1 MLVADRC
8 DAAARP
14 VPGLDAEDIGIYKPR
29 RPQETVLYRTIQ
41 ENLETWLTT
50 VREADPDSDPVPSYV
65 ENEFRKTLTC
75 GILCHGFCRCVCT
88 SATCRRQCLVAFSCR
103 ARAVCCSCAARYMNQ
118 TASHLLDNV
127 LPRTPFR
134 QWVLVL
140 PKRLRFFLQRD
151 SKHAGGVLR
160 ILLRALDTAIRK
172 ASPGAPRNARIG
184 AVSFI
189 QRFGSSLNEHLHYH
203 SAVTDG
209 VFSENSDGQI
219 EFFEATGLTPQIIEE
234 LCETLRRRILRY
246 FVRHGLLDEAA
257 AEAMLAWEHSGF
269 SLDASIRIEDWDR
282 MALERLIRYCARPPF
297 AEGRLQRS
305 GDGTILYLP
314 GDSVQNPGALAMTP
328 VEFLQKLSAL
338 IPPPRVHR
346 HRFWGVLAPHS
357 RLRGKVIDSAAPAG
371 VLAAQLQQAAAR
383 MGIDTGQ
390 DYDDRPAGDHGL
402 PGEDSTPPPAKPAS
416 NKSARARR
424 LSMMWAMLIARIHEA
439 LPLLCPKCGEPM
451 KIISFI
457 TEPEPIEK
465 ILRHIG
471 EPTEPP
477 PLSPARAPPQCDLD
491 FYDDPA

>member
-1 MLVADRC
+1 
-8 DAAARP
+8 
-14 VPGLDAEDIGIYKPR
+14 
-29 RPQETVLYRTIQ
+29 
-41 ENLETWLTT
+41 
-50 VREADPDSDPVPSYV
+50 
-65 ENEFRKTLTC
+65 
-75 GILCHGFCRCVCT
+75 
-88 SATCRRQCLVAFSCR
+88 
-103 ARAVCCSCAARYMNQ
+103 MNQ
-118 TASHLLDNV
+118 TASHLVDNV

-189 QRFGSSLNEHLHYH
+189 QRFGGGLNEHLHYH

-209 VFSENSDGQI
+209 VFSQNTDGEI
-219 EFFEATGLTPQIIEE
+219 ELFEAVDLTEQLIEE

-246 FVRHGLLDEAA
+246 FVRNGLLDEAA
-257 AEAMLAWEHSGF
+257 AEAMLAREHSGF

-282 MALERLIRYCARPPF
+282 LALERLIRYCARPPF

-305 GDGTILYLP
+305 GDGTIIYLP
-314 GDSVQNPGALAMTP
+314 GDSVHNPGALAMTP
-328 VEFLQKLSAL
+328 AEFLQKLSAL

-357 RLRGKVIDSAAPAG
+357 KLRGKVIDSAAPAG

-390 DYDDRPAGDHGL
+390 DYDDLPAGNDAPPDVNGV
-402 PGEDSTPPPAKPAS
+402 PPPPAKPAS

-424 LSMMWAMLIARIHEA
+424 LSMMWAMLIARIYEA

-457 TEPEPIEK
+457 TEPEPINK
-465 ILRHIG
+465 ILRHIS

-477 PLSPARAPPQCDLD
+477 PLSPARAPTVSGID
-491 FYDDPA
+491 FPSRAWSIFIIQIVEEVHGRDYGIELKGERPFEAPILHSIRLSTGFLGYCAFASCHALPKDRRYPEHPRGSADTSCLTGCCQPGENVA